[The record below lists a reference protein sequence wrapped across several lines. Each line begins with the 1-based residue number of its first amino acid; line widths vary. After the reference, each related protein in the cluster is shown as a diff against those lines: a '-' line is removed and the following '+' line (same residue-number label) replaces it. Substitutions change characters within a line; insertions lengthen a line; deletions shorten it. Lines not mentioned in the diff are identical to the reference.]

1 MRFPRV
7 VRFVDMGSKLVAAE
21 GLGEEGMGVSVSRG
35 QSFSLGEMKKS
46 RDGWRGGSRNSEIIL
61 GAQLHP

>member
-7 VRFVDMGSKLVAAE
+7 GRFLDTRSRLVAAE

-35 QSFSLGEMKKS
+35 QSFSLGGMKKS
-46 RDGWRGGSRNSEIIL
+46 RDGWRGGSRNSENIL